1 MMRINKHWLSI
12 LAFVCLTIS
21 LRAQV
26 PANATAVRHTLW
38 KMQGQ
43 QNSVYLLGSVHVLK
57 KSDYPLAAPIEMA
70 ISNASIVAFETD
82 IAALEDPAVALKLM
96 SKSQLPEGE
105 TLSKQLSP
113 EVYKMWTRH
122 VSETGLPPEMFDRF
136 TPGMAAI
143 TIAMLEMQK
152 LGLEPDQGVDKHF
165 FALARKSGK
174 EIVPLEP
181 IEFQINLLTGF
192 TKEEGEL
199 LMKATLKDIENLKKD
214 LVELLKAWKIGD
226 AVELEKLLNE
236 AMKESPA
243 IYKRMLT
250 ERNHNWIPKIE
261 ELARGK
267 KNAVVI
273 VGAAHLVGKE
283 GVVELLRKKRA
294 TVTQE

>member
-1 MMRINKHWLSI
+1 MRTNKHWLSF
-12 LAFVCLTIS
+12 LAVICLS
-21 LRAQV
+21 LPLGAQP
-26 PANATAVRHTLW
+26 PAVTRHTLW
-38 KMQGQ
+38 KVQGKES
-43 QNSVYLLGSVHVLK
+43 SVYLLGSVHVLK
-57 KSDYPLAAPIEMA
+57 KSDYPLAAPIEA
-70 ISNASIVAFETD
+70 AFSNASVVAFETD
-82 IAALEDPAVALKLM
+82 IAALEDPATAMKLM

-122 VSETGLPPEMFDRF
+122 VEESGLPAEMFDQF
-136 TPGMAAI
+136 TPAMASL

-152 LGLEPDQGVDKHF
+152 LGLDASQGVDKHF
-165 FALARKSGK
+165 FALAHKSGK

-181 IEFQINLLTGF
+181 VEFQINLLTGF
-192 TKEEGEL
+192 SKEEGEL
-199 LMKATLKDIENLKKD
+199 LMKATLKDMENLKKD
-214 LVELLKAWKIGD
+214 LAELLNAWKTGD
-226 AVELEKLLNE
+226 AAQLEKLLNE

-250 ERNHNWIPKIE
+250 DRNQNWVPKIE

-283 GVVELLRKKRA
+283 GVVELLRKKGLK
-294 TVTQE
+294 VTQE